1 MNPKPWLTAMF
12 LVVALVGYPIA
23 MHLLLTSQQWPAT
36 TLLMGLLPVAV
47 LPLGL
52 FKAGRLKLGLLSV
65 ATIAVLVA
73 LFWNVLLH
81 RQDWIYLMQNAGM
94 QILLAWVFGR
104 TLIPP
109 QEALITQIARRIH
122 GTEFTPTIAAY
133 TRQAT
138 WAWVLFFVVMAL
150 ISVVLFAAAP
160 LSVWSFFVNVLYLPL
175 LVLMFVLEYAAR
187 RYCLRNIE
195 HLSIFKGVS
204 LYMEKRTSA
213 DGKS

>member
-1 MNPKPWLTAMF
+1 
-12 LVVALVGYPIA
+12 
-23 MHLLLTSQQWPAT
+23 
-36 TLLMGLLPVAV
+36 
-47 LPLGL
+47 L
-52 FKAGRLKLGLLSV
+52 FKAGHLKLGLLSV
-65 ATIAVLVA
+65 ATMAVLVA

-81 RQDWIYLMQNAGM
+81 RQDWIYLMQNVGM

-122 GTEFTPTIAAY
+122 GTEFTPAIAAY

-138 WAWVLFFVVMAL
+138 WAWVLFFVAMAL
-150 ISVVLFAAAP
+150 ISVLLFAAAP
-160 LSVWSFFVNVLYLPL
+160 LGVWSFFVNVLYLLL

-187 RYCLRNIE
+187 RYCLRNTE
-195 HLSIFKGVS
+195 HVSIFKGIS

-213 DGKS
+213 NGKS

>member
-1 MNPKPWLTAMF
+1 
-12 LVVALVGYPIA
+12 

-36 TLLMGLLPVAV
+36 TLVMGLLPMAI

-52 FKAGRLKLGLLSV
+52 FKAGHLKLGLLTV
-65 ATIAVLVA
+65 AAIAGLVT
-73 LFWNVLLH
+73 LFWNVLLY
-81 RQDWIYLMQNAGM
+81 REDWIYLMQNAGM
-94 QILLAWVFGR
+94 QLLLAWVFGR

-109 QEALITQIARRIH
+109 QEPLITQIARRIH
-122 GTEFTPTIAAY
+122 GTEFTPAIGAY

-138 WAWVLFFVVMAL
+138 WAWVLFFVAMTL

-160 LSVWSFFVNVLYLPL
+160 LSVWSFFVNVLYLFL

-187 RYCLRNIE
+187 RYCLRNIK

-213 DGKS
+213 NGKS